1 MKTRLMLSVIAA
13 FLCAATLGE
22 AQIAPQG
29 GIQGRPP
36 QPKTSSLGRDRRRAA
51 VTLAGCLYHEESI
64 PDGHRMSPKG
74 GRW

>member
-1 MKTRLMLSVIAA
+1 MKTRLMLSIAA

-36 QPKTSSLGRDRRRAA
+36 QPKTQQPRPATTARRSLSPAA
-51 VTLAGCLYHEESI
+51 STTRS
-64 PDGHRMSPKG
+64 PSRDGHRMSPKG